1 MQVRVF
7 EGFTSGLQATEEFM
21 VQVAAS
27 IVGAVILAPVGQ
39 LGSGRRTGG
48 KSTGVIRINTAVATG
63 CGCR

>member
-27 IVGAVILAPVGQ
+27 MVGAVILALFVS
-39 LGSGRRTGG
+39 SG
-48 KSTGVIRINTAVATG
+48 AVAG
-63 CGCR
+63 QAVKVQV